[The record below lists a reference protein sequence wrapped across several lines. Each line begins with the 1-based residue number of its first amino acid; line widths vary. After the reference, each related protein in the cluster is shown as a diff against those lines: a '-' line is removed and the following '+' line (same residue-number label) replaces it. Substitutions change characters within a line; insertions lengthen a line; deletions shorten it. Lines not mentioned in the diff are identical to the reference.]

1 VHRHVPDL
9 QRYHFQFL
17 ARRMRFVPPCMQ
29 YERASLP
36 RRALSDGLAALH
48 RAVLSAP
55 GLSALGAMAVL
66 HGHFRV

>member
-1 VHRHVPDL
+1 
-9 QRYHFQFL
+9 
-17 ARRMRFVPPCMQ
+17 MQ